1 MFIEVLVH
9 AGPLEIQPRAWNHFP
24 MALAIPKA
32 AILSMVGPIA
42 LLLTGYLGWRFYG
55 AKALDSTY
63 YALKKE
69 NIHISDPPPWLRSDV
84 VAEVF
89 SESGLE
95 RMSLLDDQTSAVIA
109 KAFDT
114 HPWVRKTHRVQRM
127 AAGQI
132 MVNLEFRQPIAMVH
146 CLSDAPVQESTPT
159 GASSDLSSGVPTSA
173 GATPDSA
180 GQESFLPVDTEG
192 VLLPTKDFSQADI
205 ANYLLIYGQNIKS
218 VDYPRVGMVLS
229 DSQIQEAIM
238 LARLVEPMRSSGQL
252 KLSSI
257 YVYPSGASPRSRWK
271 LELTTKG
278 GPRILW
284 GSPPGKE
291 ASGEPT
297 ANSKLKRLVELARDP
312 KRIGSAEVDLT
323 QVLR

>member
-1 MFIEVLVH
+1 
-9 AGPLEIQPRAWNHFP
+9 
-24 MALAIPKA
+24 MAIAIPKA

-146 CLSDAPVQESTPT
+146 CLSDVQAQVGGPSGDADNMPDVSP
-159 GASSDLSSGVPTSA
+159 ASKGVVANDAQGEASQDA
-173 GATPDSA
+173 A

-205 ANYLLIYGQNIKS
+205 ANYLLIYGQNIKA
-218 VDYPRVGMVLS
+218 VDYPRVGMVLN
-229 DSQIQEAIM
+229 DSQVQEAIM
-238 LARLVEPMRSSGQL
+238 LARLIEPLRSSGQM

-297 ANSKLKRLVELARDP
+297 ANTKLKRLVELARDP
-312 KRIGSAEVDLT
+312 KRVGSSEVDLT
-323 QVLR
+323 QILR

>member
-1 MFIEVLVH
+1 
-9 AGPLEIQPRAWNHFP
+9 

-146 CLSDAPVQESTPT
+146 CLSDVPSQESAPS
-159 GASSDLSSGVPTSA
+159 GASSDLPSGLSSSA
-173 GATPDSA
+173 GAGASGAEGVVAPDGA

-205 ANYLLIYGQNIKS
+205 ANYLLIYGRNIKA
-218 VDYPRVGMVLS
+218 VDYPRVGMVLN
-229 DSQIQEAIM
+229 DSQVQEAIM
-238 LARLVEPMRSSGQL
+238 LARLVEPLRANGQL

-257 YVYPSGASPRSRWK
+257 YVYPSGASVRSRWK

-297 ANSKLKRLVELARDP
+297 ANAKLKRLVELARDP

-323 QVLR
+323 QVVR